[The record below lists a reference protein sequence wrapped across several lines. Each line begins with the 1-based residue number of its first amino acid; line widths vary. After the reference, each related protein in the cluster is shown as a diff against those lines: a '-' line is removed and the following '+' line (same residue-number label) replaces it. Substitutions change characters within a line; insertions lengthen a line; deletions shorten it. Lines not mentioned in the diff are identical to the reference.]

1 MKVGEGGRQSPV
13 SGMWSVLASLANLL
27 DSRFTHCPHSE
38 QQATVGLPKF
48 RSLFGDA
55 GSDLDAAAT

>member
-1 MKVGEGGRQSPV
+1 M

-27 DSRFTHCPHSE
+27 DNGFTNCPLSE